1 MKKELIRQAFFMA
14 RKSNEE
20 LRALAKAGKITEKQ
34 EDLAVVFQSMRLG
47 DATCVAEHYRRMKGT
62 RHAVEIFF
70 DTTDKTKIPD
80 IIKVSAAVYI
90 CKHPGNNWWKK

>member
-20 LRALAKAGKITEKQ
+20 LRALAKAGRITEKQ
-34 EDLAVVFQSMRLG
+34 EDLGIVFQSMRLG
-47 DATCVAEHYRRMKGT
+47 DSTCVAEHYRHMNGT

-70 DTTDKTKIPD
+70 DTADKTRIPD
-80 IIKVSAAVYI
+80 IIKISAAIYI

>member
-20 LRALAKAGKITEKQ
+20 LRALAKARRITEKQ
-34 EDLAVVFQSMRLG
+34 EDLGIVFQSMRLG
-47 DATCVAEHYRRMKGT
+47 DATCVAEHYRRMNGT

-70 DTTDKTKIPD
+70 DTADKTRVPD
-80 IIKVSAAVYI
+80 IIKVSAAIYI

>member
-20 LRALAKAGKITEKQ
+20 LRALAKAGRITEKQ
-34 EDLAVVFQSMRLG
+34 EDLGVVFQSMRLG
-47 DATCVAEHYRRMKGT
+47 DATCVAEHYRHMNGT

-70 DTTDKTKIPD
+70 DTADKTRIPD
-80 IIKVSAAVYI
+80 IIKISAAIYI